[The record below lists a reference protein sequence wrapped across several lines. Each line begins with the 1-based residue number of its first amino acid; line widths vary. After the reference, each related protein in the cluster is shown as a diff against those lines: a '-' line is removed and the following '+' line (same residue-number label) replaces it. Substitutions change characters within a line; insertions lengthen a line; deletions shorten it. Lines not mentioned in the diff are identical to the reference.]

1 MADLFE
7 RANATGYIPF
17 DELKQKLHKSTHKLI
32 VTDTS
37 QWNGYVCQPSTF
49 LNSNKSE
56 YYPENKD
63 IAEYECEYIIKTQ
76 FEDGSW
82 NIGWNWGGNYPDEWA
97 ISKNWWK
104 SQWIIQNLLYLKGF
118 GRI

>member
-7 RANATGYIPF
+7 KAGATDCIAF
-17 DELKQKLHKSTHKLI
+17 DELKEKLHKSIHKLI

-37 QWNGYVCQPSTF
+37 QWNGYVCQPSCF
-49 LNSNKSE
+49 INSNKSE
-56 YYPENKD
+56 YYPENKE
-63 IAEYECEYIIKTQ
+63 IADYECEYIMKTQ
-76 FEDGSW
+76 FDDGSW